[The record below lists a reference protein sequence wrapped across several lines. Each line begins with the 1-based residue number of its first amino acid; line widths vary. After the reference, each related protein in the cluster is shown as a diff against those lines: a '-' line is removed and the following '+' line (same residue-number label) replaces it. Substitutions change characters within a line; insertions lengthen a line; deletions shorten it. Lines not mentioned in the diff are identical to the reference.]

1 MLKLVVFDLHILNL
15 IILGSCQISLYVHIL
30 LSVYDIYTVYEI
42 FGVYFYFNQKGTF
55 VEELFGIRINCIR
68 MRLNDTWM

>member
-1 MLKLVVFDLHILNL
+1 MLLIL

-30 LSVYDIYTVYEI
+30 LSVYDIYTAYEI
-42 FGVYFYFNQKGTF
+42 LGVYFYLNQKGTF
-55 VEELFGIRINCIR
+55 VEELLSVRINYIR

>member
-1 MLKLVVFDLHILNL
+1 MLKLVEFDLHILNL
-15 IILGSCQISLYVHIL
+15 IILGSCQISLYVYIL

-42 FGVYFYFNQKGTF
+42 FGVYFYVNQKATF
-55 VEELFGIRINCIR
+55 VEELFSIRINCNR